1 MFADSV
7 SDPMIPRET
16 SILGNAQHPVMAEH
30 NDPYPPT
37 GLLAPPWRLLMQIGG
52 DNRTTVGM
60 EVVDRIVI
68 GRTDPDASFHP
79 DLDLS
84 PYRGQEH
91 GVSREHAAITRGDK
105 SLFIEDLE
113 STNGT
118 RINGFELEPHHPY
131 RLRDGDELELGRVR
145 IIVRFVR
152 APF

>member
-1 MFADSV
+1 MFSDSI
-7 SDPMIPRET
+7 SNPTRRET
-16 SILGNAQHPVMAEH
+16 SLLSSSPRRPVIPEQ
-30 NDPYPPT
+30 DPPPQT

-68 GRTDPDASFHP
+68 GRSDPVASFNP
-79 DLDLS
+79 DLDLT

-91 GVSREHAAITRGDK
+91 GVSREHATIKRGDK
-105 SLFIEDLE
+105 ALFIEDLG

-118 RINGFELEPHHPY
+118 RINGFELEPNHPY
-131 RLRDGDELELGRVR
+131 RLRDGDEMELGRVR
-145 IIVRFVR
+145 IVVRFVR